1 MTIAYPIKLRFIQ
14 NSMRHTV
21 YTADMLKIERD
32 LRGNVKAFVA
42 EDAEAALNGLIDAV
56 KKEYISLTKENHSTV
71 QDSDFELI
79 YSSEDIVD
87 GRCWGGW
94 ATTSSKRLK

>member
-21 YTADMLKIERD
+21 YTVDTLNGEKD

-42 EDAEAALNGLIDAV
+42 EDAEAALKGLIDAC
-56 KKEYISLTKENHSTV
+56 KEKWPNTDFSTLFIRAQKIHTSCLTYDLHD
-71 QDSDFELI
+71 DSDWTNF
-79 YSSEDIVD
+79 IVVEKK
-87 GRCWGGW
+87 
-94 ATTSSKRLK
+94 T